1 MLRAASRLAG
11 REPKMSEQLRV
22 EWDDARG
29 IVRVVLN
36 RPDRRNALNALL
48 VAELTSTFLRLDADR
63 DVRVVA
69 LSGAGSE
76 FCAGADLREVRAS
89 IESGVLVSLA
99 DAQALG
105 DLFVTMRR
113 ISKPIVAVVHG
124 RALAGGCGLAT
135 ACDLV
140 VASSAAAFGYP
151 EVRLGFVAAMVMAIL
166 RRSTGETRAFE
177 LVALGETIDA
187 QTAAEYGIVNRVFPD
202 EEFEEASAK
211 FLADLASRS
220 ASAVALSKRLLY
232 QIDGADFEAA
242 IRAGAQVNALA
253 RLTDDCRAGI
263 DRFLDDR

>member
-1 MLRAASRLAG
+1 MND
-11 REPKMSEQLRV
+11 QLRIERADSGAV
-22 EWDDARG
+22 VR
-29 IVRVVLN
+29 IVLD
-36 RPDRRNALNALL
+36 RPERRNALNASM
-48 VAELTSTFLRLDADR
+48 VAALTSELSRLDSDG

-69 LSGAGSE
+69 ISGAGTD

-89 IESGVLVSLA
+89 IDAGVLASLA

-113 ISKPIVAVVHG
+113 MSKPIVAVVHG

-140 VASSAAAFGYP
+140 VAARGASFGYP

-166 RRSTGETRAFE
+166 RRSTGESRAFE

-187 QTAAEYGIVNRVFPD
+187 QTAAQYGIVNRVFPD
-202 EEFEEASAK
+202 ESFDEQVMT

-220 ASAVALSKRLLY
+220 ASAVSLTKRLLY

-253 RLTDDCRAGI
+253 RMTDDCRDGI
-263 DRFLDDR
+263 DRFLGDSKGNV

>member
-1 MLRAASRLAG
+1 MND
-11 REPKMSEQLRV
+11 QVRV
-22 EWDDARG
+22 ERADSGAVVR
-29 IVRVVLN
+29 IVLD
-36 RPDRRNALNALL
+36 RPERRNALNASM
-48 VAELTSTFLRLDADR
+48 VAALTSELSQLDSDG

-69 LSGAGSE
+69 ISGAGTD

-89 IESGVLVSLA
+89 IDAGVLASLA

-113 ISKPIVAVVHG
+113 MSKPIVAVVHG

-140 VASSAAAFGYP
+140 LAARGASFGYP

-187 QTAAEYGIVNRVFPD
+187 QTAAQYGIVNRVFPD
-202 EEFEEASAK
+202 EKFDEQVTT

-220 ASAVALSKRLLY
+220 ASAVSLTKRLLY

-253 RLTDDCRAGI
+253 RMTDDCRDGI
-263 DRFLDDR
+263 DRFLGD

>member
-1 MLRAASRLAG
+1 
-11 REPKMSEQLRV
+11 MSDQLRV
-22 EWDDARG
+22 E
-29 IVRVVLN
+29 
-36 RPDRRNALNALL
+36 RPDSEAVVRIVLDRPERRNALNASM
-48 VAELTSTFLRLDADR
+48 VAALTSELSRLDSDG

-69 LSGAGSE
+69 ISGAGTD

-89 IESGVLVSLA
+89 IDAGVLASLA

-105 DLFVTMRR
+105 DLFVSMRR
-113 ISKPIVAVVHG
+113 MSKPIVAVVHG

-140 VASSAAAFGYP
+140 VATRGASFGYP

-166 RRSTGETRAFE
+166 RRSMGESRAFE

-202 EEFEEASAK
+202 ESFDEQVTT

-220 ASAVALSKRLLY
+220 ASAVSLTKRLLY

-253 RLTDDCRAGI
+253 RMTDDCREGI
-263 DRFLDDR
+263 DRFLGD

>member
-1 MLRAASRLAG
+1 MND
-11 REPKMSEQLRV
+11 QLRIERADSGAV
-22 EWDDARG
+22 VR
-29 IVRVVLN
+29 IVLD
-36 RPDRRNALNALL
+36 RPERRNALNASM
-48 VAELTSTFLRLDADR
+48 VAALTSELSRLDSDG

-69 LSGAGSE
+69 ISGAGTD

-89 IESGVLVSLA
+89 IDAGVLASLA
-99 DAQALG
+99 DTQALG

-113 ISKPIVAVVHG
+113 MSKPIVAVVHG

-140 VASSAAAFGYP
+140 VAARGASFGYP

-166 RRSTGETRAFE
+166 RRSTGESRAFE

-187 QTAAEYGIVNRVFPD
+187 QTAAQYGIVNRVFPD
-202 EEFEEASAK
+202 ESFDEQVTT

-220 ASAVALSKRLLY
+220 ASAVSLTKRLLY

-253 RLTDDCRAGI
+253 RMTDDCRDGI
-263 DRFLDDR
+263 DRFLGD